1 MKLEEYL
8 IKNALTDEEF
18 AQRIGLSKH
27 AIRKYRSGARFP
39 LKWVVL
45 AIEEETKGKVA
56 PNDWYH

>member
-8 IKNALTDEEF
+8 TKAGLSDEEF
-18 AQRIGLSKH
+18 AEKIGLTKH

-45 AIEEETKGKVA
+45 AIEKETRGKVA